1 MKPFTL
7 QEIAAACGG
16 QYVGSEEMKSARVTS
31 VERDSRQ
38 IKDGSLF
45 LAIKGGRVDGHDFIE
60 KCYEQGAVCALCEKA
75 PANAEK
81 PYILVDSTLEA
92 VKKIAK
98 AYREKF
104 DIPVVGVSGSVGKTS
119 TKEMLCAVLSQKF
132 RTHKTQGNL
141 NNELGVPLTL
151 LAMPEDAEAA
161 VIEMGISGFG
171 EMERL
176 SRMAQ
181 PTICVL
187 TVIGSC
193 HLENLGDLDGV
204 LKAKT
209 EMFQNARPGASFVL
223 NGDDEKLATLQTVNG
238 TEPVFFGLSDKNRYH
253 AENIQNNG
261 EGGVSC
267 TLCFD
272 GTRLDVVIPAI
283 GSYMVSNALAA
294 VAAGRLLGLTDEELK
309 TACRLTKPSAAARM
323 SSTPAGIRIIDDCYN
338 ANPNSVRASVDTL
351 VNFGGRTV
359 AILGDMKELGTNEL
373 SLHFETADTRT
384 TRVLRWCWLS
394 VLWQKNLPRARTAGG
409 SRASKR
415 SKRNCPDC
423 FCPAIPCWSKPRTPC
438 SLKRSP
444 HSCASIS
451 DKEDLKYV
459 RFLYDASADQTQNH
473 NAPQ

>member
-16 QYVGSEEMKSARVTS
+16 TYVGDEALKSQCITS

-38 IKDGSLF
+38 IQDGSLF

-60 KCYEQGAVCALCEKA
+60 KCFDAGAICAICEKA
-75 PANAEK
+75 PENPSK

-119 TKEMLCAVLSQKF
+119 TKEMLYAVLSKKF
-132 RTHKTQGNL
+132 KTHKTQGNL

-151 LAMPEDAEAA
+151 LAMPEDTEAA

-171 EMERL
+171 EMTRL
-176 SRMAQ
+176 SAMAQ

-209 EMFQNARPGASFVL
+209 EMFQNARPGASYVL

-238 TEPVFFGLSDKNRYH
+238 TEPVFYGISDKNRYH

-267 TLCFD
+267 TLCYD
-272 GTRLDVVIPAI
+272 DTRLDVVIPAI
-283 GSYMVSNALAA
+283 GNYMVANALAA
-294 VAAGRLLGLTDEELK
+294 VAVGRLLGMNEDELK
-309 TACRLTKPSAAARM
+309 AGVQAYKTVGSRANVINTG
-323 SSTPAGIRIIDDCYN
+323 GIRIIDDCYN

-373 SLHFETADTRT
+373 PLHFETGRYAHDKGVALVLAVGPLAKELAKGADGRWFESIEALEQELPGLLLPGDT
-384 TRVLRWCWLS
+384 VLVKAS
-394 VLWQKNLPRARTAGG
+394 HSMQFEKITA
-409 SRASKR
+409 
-415 SKRNCPDC
+415 
-423 FCPAIPCWSKPRTPC
+423 
-438 SLKRSP
+438 
-444 HSCASIS
+444 
-451 DKEDLKYV
+451 
-459 RFLYDASADQTQNH
+459 FLREH
-473 NAPQ
+473 FR